1 MPGGF
6 FWKHGTEMDGG
17 KPVLALDFD
26 GVLHSYASG
35 WQGACTV
42 ADEPVAG
49 AQAFCERALE
59 HFALLVF
66 SSRCSMPGGAQ
77 AIMLWLTQ
85 HHFPAGMWVSIDGV
99 KAPATVTLDDRA
111 WRFDG
116 EWPDV
121 GELVAFKPWHIVQ
134 KRGLLKAR
142 EEADRG

>member
-1 MPGGF
+1 ML
-6 FWKHGTEMDGG
+6 FWKHGQVSDEG
-17 KPVLALDFD
+17 KPILALDFD

-35 WQGACTV
+35 WHGAVTIK
-42 ADEPVAG
+42 DEPTEG
-49 AQAFCERALE
+49 AQAFCERASK

-66 SSRCSMPGGAQ
+66 SSRCAFPGGAQ

-85 HHFPAGMWVSIDGV
+85 HNFPDGMWVSIDGV

-121 GELVAFKPWHIVQ
+121 DELAAFKPWHIVQ
-134 KRGLLKAR
+134 KRWRLEAR
-142 EEADRG
+142 EEADSG

>member
-1 MPGGF
+1 ML
-6 FWKHGTEMDGG
+6 FWQHGQVSDEG
-17 KPVLALDFD
+17 KPILALDFD

-35 WQGACTV
+35 WHGACKIV
-42 ADEPVAG
+42 DEPTHG
-49 AQAFCERALE
+49 AQAFCERAIK

-66 SSRCSMPGGAQ
+66 SSRCAFPGGAQ

-121 GELVAFKPWHIVQ
+121 EELAVFEPWHIVH
-134 KRGLLKAR
+134 KPGLLRAR
-142 EEADRG
+142 EEADGG

>member
-1 MPGGF
+1 MF
-6 FWKHGTEMDGG
+6 FWQHGRSRSDG
-17 KPVLALDFD
+17 KPILALDFD

-49 AQAFCERALE
+49 AQAFCERAIK

-77 AIMLWLTQ
+77 AIMLWLRL
-85 HHFPAGMWVSIDGV
+85 HHFPEGMWVSIDGV

-121 GELVAFKPWHIVQ
+121 EELAVFQPWHIVR
-134 KRGLLKAR
+134 KHDLRRAR
-142 EEADRG
+142 EEADAG

>member
-1 MPGGF
+1 MAAGF

-42 ADEPVAG
+42 ADEPTQG
-49 AQAFCERALE
+49 AQAFCERAIK
-59 HFALLVF
+59 HFALLVY
-66 SSRCSMPGGAQ
+66 STRCAYPGGAQ
-77 AIMLWLTQ
+77 AIMLWLDQ
-85 HHFPAGMWVSIDGV
+85 HCFPAGMWVSVDGV

-116 EWPDV
+116 DWPDV
-121 GELVAFKPWHIVQ
+121 EELAVFQPWHIV
-134 KRGLLKAR
+134 RRHDLRRAR
-142 EEADRG
+142 EEADAG